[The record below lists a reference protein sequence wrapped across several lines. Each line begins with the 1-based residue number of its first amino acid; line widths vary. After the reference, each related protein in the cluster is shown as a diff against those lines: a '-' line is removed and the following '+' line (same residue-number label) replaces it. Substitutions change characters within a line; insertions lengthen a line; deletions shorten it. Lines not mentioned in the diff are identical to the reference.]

1 MNKSQTLF
9 AFRLAAQ
16 TSAESTSQD
25 TNAQDKWQAQNRD
38 AVAGC
43 TDYRWE
49 GNLRYGTRFSADA
62 GIYC

>member
-1 MNKSQTLF
+1 MKQSNP
-9 AFRLAAQ
+9 
-16 TSAESTSQD
+16 QD
-25 TNAQDKWQAQNRD
+25 ANAQEKWQAQSRD

-62 GIYC
+62 GVYC